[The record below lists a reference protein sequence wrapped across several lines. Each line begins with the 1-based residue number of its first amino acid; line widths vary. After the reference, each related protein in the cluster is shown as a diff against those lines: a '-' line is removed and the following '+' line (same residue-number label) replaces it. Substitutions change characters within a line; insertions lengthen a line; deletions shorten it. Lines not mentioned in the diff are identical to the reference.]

1 MGATWVFH
9 DTYTSSKAA
18 QKAGQDILKLGLVK
32 GVKIEKK
39 GKKSRPY
46 MLFILPLKLAEGK

>member
-1 MGATWVFH
+1 MATWVCY
-9 DTYTSSKAA
+9 DTFRSSKTA
-18 QKAGQDILKLGLVK
+18 KKTGQDILKLGLAT

-46 MLFILPLKLAEGK
+46 MLFILPLKSNTKGE